1 MPFQEMNRRNIGR
14 FLYLVQGNY
23 RPKIAYDFPSVYK
36 QLVQSCWNGDETKR
50 CDFSSIVNKL
60 KSDEFVSNL
69 NVDKDYFEKYC
80 KMIDR
85 EVEFNE
91 ADFHV
96 ISPES
101 IFKRKNK

>member
-50 CDFSSIVNKL
+50 CDFSSFVNKL

-69 NVDKDYFEKYC
+69 NVDKK
-80 KMIDR
+80 
-85 EVEFNE
+85 
-91 ADFHV
+91 
-96 ISPES
+96 
-101 IFKRKNK
+101 